1 MALIFAY
8 LKILVA
14 FLTAL
19 IKLLGF
25 GAETVEIELYADP
38 SSGYYWEHSYDKDG
52 ILLLS
57 GTHYVPDTSAIFSG
71 GGGKQKYTFRE
82 IGSGTVNITFEYV
95 KIGSDEVAS
104 KYVYTYNV
112 ADDGTITLINVT

>member
-1 MALIFAY
+1 MALIFTY
-8 LKILVA
+8 LRILIA
-14 FLTAL
+14 FLMAL

-25 GAETVEIELYADP
+25 GAETVDIELYADP

-52 ILLLS
+52 ILILS
-57 GTHYVPDTSAIFSG
+57 GTHYVPDMSAIFSG

-82 IGSGTVNITFEYV
+82 IGEGTVNITFKYV
-95 KIGSDEVAS
+95 KIGSGEVAS
-104 KYVYTYNV
+104 KYVYTYHV

>member
-1 MALIFAY
+1 MALIFTY
-8 LKILVA
+8 LRILIA
-14 FLTAL
+14 FLMAL

-25 GAETVEIELYADP
+25 GAETVDIELYADP

-52 ILLLS
+52 ILILS
-57 GTHYVPDTSAIFSG
+57 GTHYVPDTAAIFS

-82 IGSGTVNITFEYV
+82 IGEGTVNITFKYI

-104 KYVYTYNV
+104 KYVYTYHV
-112 ADDGTITLINVT
+112 ADDGTITLLNVK